1 MLTQCP
7 SCQTVFRV
15 TGTILKMGHGQVR
28 CGSCRTQFD
37 ALECLLDD
45 EDEEVPARDGTP
57 SASHTSDTTQL
68 SAQSASQSDAQADAQ
83 SETPSDP
90 LSDDDSIEAREPQ
103 FAEDVTLEG
112 SNIEISGV
120 YRIPPEEA
128 PDNTKQVVHEHV
140 VIERNAAPDTHH
152 EDFEID
158 LSTQQPAVEQVLD
171 PAQDDGEPVASAAG
185 HLLDDVDASGAHQS
199 LAQRRRAR
207 QRGANPVHSKIAA
220 ELDELTFGTADAV
233 QKPAAHTRLWITAS
247 VVLLLA
253 LLLQVV
259 HHHRDAL
266 VRHPKLGP
274 SVTRLYHSLGL
285 TLQPQWELQAYELQQ
300 WGVLSDPAAPDT
312 LRVRASVTNRA
323 VFAQPY
329 PLIKLALQDRWGA
342 PVGVRAFEPNE
353 YLPADAAGRLLAP
366 KQRANAE
373 IVIVDPGADAVGFQ
387 LHACLQY
394 PQAMVCTDDMRG
406 VE

>member
-15 TGTILKMGHGQVR
+15 TGAILKMGHGQVR

-45 EDEEVPARDGTP
+45 EDEAIPSQPSNEPAAASRAPEPEPEP
-57 SASHTSDTTQL
+57 SADT
-68 SAQSASQSDAQADAQ
+68 
-83 SETPSDP
+83 
-90 LSDDDSIEAREPQ
+90 SIEAREPQ

-128 PDNTKQVVHEHV
+128 PDNTRQVLHEHL
-140 VIERNAAPDTHH
+140 VIEREAPQHSDADEH
-152 EDFEID
+152 DFEID
-158 LSTQQPAVEQVLD
+158 LSTRQPAEEVLD
-171 PAQDDGEPVASAAG
+171 PSLDDGEPVAAAAG
-185 HLLDDVDASGAHQS
+185 HLLDDVDGRGA
-199 LAQRRRAR
+199 AAVKQRSWGHH
-207 QRGANPVHSKIAA
+207 RGANAAHSKIAA
-220 ELDELTFGTADAV
+220 ELDELTFGRADAS
-233 QKPAAHTRLWITAS
+233 PAQPKYTRLWIVAT
-247 VVLLLA
+247 VVLTIALA
-253 LLLQVV
+253 LQVV

-274 SVTRLYHSLGL
+274 SVIRLYHALGL
-285 TLQPQWELQAYELQQ
+285 TLQPQWELKAYELQQ
-300 WGVLSDPAAPDT
+300 WGVLSDPSAPDT

-342 PVGVRAFEPNE
+342 PVGVRAFEPSE
-353 YLPADAAGRLLAP
+353 YLPADAIAGRLLAP

-394 PQAMVCTDDMRG
+394 PQAMVCTDDTPG